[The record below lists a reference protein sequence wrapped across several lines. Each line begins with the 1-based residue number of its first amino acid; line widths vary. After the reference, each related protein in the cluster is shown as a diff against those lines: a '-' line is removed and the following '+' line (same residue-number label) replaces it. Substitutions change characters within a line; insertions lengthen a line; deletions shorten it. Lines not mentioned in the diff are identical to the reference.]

1 MNDQGTGDETD
12 AGGSATPTAGGD
24 PPAGV
29 AFGPL
34 KRALREHSYPV
45 TAAEL
50 REQYGAADVETPLS
64 TERFG
69 ALLEGCEET
78 RFREPREVRDA
89 VLSTLRDREA
99 PVSTASTEAAD
110 DWTRLSR

>member
-1 MNDQGTGDETD
+1 MRDQGTGDETEGHDSEPSAGAGD
-12 AGGSATPTAGGD
+12 APG
-24 PPAGV
+24 GV

-50 REQYGAADVETPLS
+50 REQYGAADVETPRS
-64 TERFG
+64 TERIG

-78 RFREPREVRDA
+78 RFRDPREVRDA

-99 PVSTASTEAAD
+99 STPAAAEAGD
-110 DWTRLSR
+110 DWTRLPR